1 MIEPHKYISY
11 DEYDVINKF
20 LALYRNKSIIVA
32 DRYTK
37 EFSTV
42 PLKNG
47 NIILK
52 TDEEVMKT
60 MYFCR
65 TIDYKGEQYVVELEI
80 SDVIHF
86 NQKHQKINMFKIST
100 NESVHSIDQ
109 EIYSDIWS
117 IFLESQKRI
126 ISPEQ
131 PYCKK
136 MYSNKALEKFLMNHE
151 WENIEK
157 GIQQKPTLA
166 NSLFITGEEYR
177 SSMYDIY
184 FATILYQ
191 LIDFRIRNLEGLI
204 KDEKD
209 LYELDKLIVRLRRA
223 KLLKIHLSDQISGSK
238 LYPKKSILLDHY
250 NENLRTHEV
259 TQYNGTNNGLS
270 AEKSVLKKLV
280 KDMK

>member
-109 EIYSDIWS
+109 EFYSDIWS
-117 IFLESQKRI
+117 IFLESQKCI

-131 PYCKK
+131 LYRKK

-166 NSLFITGEEYR
+166 NSLFITGEEYG

-184 FATILYQ
+184 FATVLYQ
-191 LIDFRIRNLEGLI
+191 LIDFRIRNLDGLI